1 MAVHI
6 TGEIIGELLGEQVDE
21 IVTKNLSDILGIE
34 HEESKD
40 PLIIKALVRSI
51 G

>member
-1 MAVHI
+1 MVVHL
-6 TGEIIGELLGEQVDE
+6 TGLTIGELIGEQVDE
-21 IVTKNLSDILGIE
+21 IVTKNLSEILGIE

-40 PLIIKALVRSI
+40 PLILTSAL